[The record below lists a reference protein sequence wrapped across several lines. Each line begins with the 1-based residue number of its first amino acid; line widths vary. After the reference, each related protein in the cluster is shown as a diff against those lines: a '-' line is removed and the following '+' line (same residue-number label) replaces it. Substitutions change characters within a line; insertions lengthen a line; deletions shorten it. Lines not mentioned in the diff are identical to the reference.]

1 MLEIR
6 ELLHLVC
13 IDEHRHFGRAATA
26 AGISQSAI
34 TKSLQRAERSLGVTL
49 FERSRS
55 GVKPTAV
62 GEEVLVRA
70 RRLVAD
76 VRDLKQ
82 AVVQMEDPHAGQ
94 VSVGVGPAMSE
105 SIVDRAIGEL
115 IRNRPRTKVY
125 IRVES
130 WQQLT
135 CWLLAGEI
143 DFFVADV
150 TNARRDKRFEFI
162 DLPPLDL
169 VWFCRKGHPLAR
181 PRNSK
186 PVTRGNLLKYP
197 FATPKMPPWAIEW
210 FRDYFSDGTDKELPE
225 PFPTVECESYA
236 VIKRIVSFTD
246 CVSAALTPTI
256 QDGLDKDAFVAF
268 PVDGPGLTTQAAIVR
283 LAETPPLP
291 AAAELI
297 DAVVRLAADSL
308 H

>member
-6 ELLHLVC
+6 ELFHLIC
-13 IDEHRHFGRAATA
+13 IDDQRHFGRAAKA

-55 GVKPTAV
+55 GVKPTVV

-76 VRDLKQ
+76 VRDLRQ

-105 SIVDRAIGEL
+105 SIVDRAVGEL
-115 IRNRPRTKVY
+115 IRNRARTKVY
-125 IRVES
+125 IRVEN

-150 TNARRDKRFEFI
+150 TDARRDERFEFI

-181 PRNSK
+181 SRKNW
-186 PVTRGNLLKYP
+186 PVSRGALLKHP
-197 FATPKMPPWAIEW
+197 FATPKMPLWAIEW
-210 FRDYFSDGTDKELPE
+210 FRQYFSDGMDKELPE
-225 PFPTVECESYA
+225 PFPAVECESYA
-236 VIKRIVSFTD
+236 MLKRIVSFTD
-246 CVSAALTPTI
+246 CVSAALAPTI
-256 QDGLDKDAFVAF
+256 QDGLDTKSFVSL
-268 PVDGPGLTTQAAIVR
+268 PVDGPGLTTRAAIVR
-283 LAETPPLP
+283 LAGTSPLP
-291 AAAELI
+291 AAAQLI
-297 DAVVRLAADSL
+297 DSVVRLSGD
-308 H
+308 